1 MKARHPSALICACF
15 AVALGSP
22 AALLAQTRLAY
33 EGNVG
38 ATNPHAEPGFQSF
51 GEGIARGD
59 FDGDGIDDLVIL
71 ESTNSRMRVMRGRAW
86 TVGASGFVIKFTSA
100 SVDTPGHNGRVATGD
115 FDGDGNDE
123 IALGYP
129 AQGFNGM
136 SEVGKVSILRRA
148 TDGTW
153 PTQATIRIGTDGYA
167 GGSPLENDSLGNAIA
182 SGDFDDDGYDDLAMG
197 AYGRT
202 VSGQARAGSVLIAY
216 GSASGLGPARSM
228 LFNRSSSD
236 VGASAEASDNFGAT
250 LAVADFTGDGPD
262 DLVIGVTNA
271 RCPNSQRGGGVII
284 LRGSSGGVT
293 SANSQSYFAGVNGT
307 PGTCA
312 EDNRFGRSL
321 ATGRFNDDA
330 RPDLAI
336 GSHGTPEERGNVT
349 VLASGT
355 TGPGPNSS
363 RYFRGSDL
371 PTPLTGAGASAIGY
385 VLAAGRLRG
394 TGTLDSLVLG
404 VPYDDVN
411 GVGDAGSTWVIHPA
425 ASGSGLSLTGVERWV
440 QDSRLALEPLGTA
453 FGDRF
458 GSSLAVGDFNG
469 DGRRD
474 LAVGAVYRGEP
485 ETHSGAVQFI
495 YQSEF
500 IFTDGFD

>member
-271 RCPNSQRGGGVII
+271 RCPNEQRGGGVII

-321 ATGRFNDDA
+321 ATGRFNDDP

-385 VLAAGRLRG
+385 VLTAGRLRG
-394 TGTLDSLVLG
+394 AGTLDSLVLG

-411 GVGDAGSTWVIHPA
+411 GVGDAGSTWVIHPT

-440 QDSRLALEPLGTA
+440 QDSRLALEPTGTA